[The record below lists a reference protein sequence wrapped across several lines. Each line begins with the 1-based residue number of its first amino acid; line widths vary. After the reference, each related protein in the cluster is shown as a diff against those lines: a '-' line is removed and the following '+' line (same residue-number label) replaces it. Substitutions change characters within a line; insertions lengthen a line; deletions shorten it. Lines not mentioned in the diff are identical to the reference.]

1 MDVFT
6 KLFGEFLVFVYHC
19 FDRIVIHG
27 YLTALPRPELVV
39 HFFRDIVGVAE
50 VSKEVLSQRTNDYQ
64 RWVEAYA
71 RNHSIPIECAEK
83 GVRKEDHVL
92 PWLNR
97 MARRDAYG
105 VYFIFKSMEQ
115 GPTYRISLPKY
126 PSKDPHYRI
135 LADFLARPVV
145 EGHRQGFGYAF
156 APRGGRGGD
165 TDWREGDS
173 HFGVDDNN
181 CPATLRMGEDAR
193 LAEMKWSE
201 TPLEIAHGPSDGHD
215 LNALS
220 FAFAGVAESGT
231 LALVSGR
238 DNPTTLNFL
247 PDNHVVVVKRDDIVA
262 DYEAVFVKL
271 RAVYGKGGA
280 PRTLNLITGPS
291 RSADIEQTLLLGA
304 HGPRRLHI
312 VTLVGGRCIPANGA
326 DGKRA

>member
-1 MDVFT
+1 MNSRQAV
-6 KLFGEFLVFVYHC
+6 LANI
-19 FDRIVIHG
+19 RR
-27 YLTALPRPELVV
+27 ALGVAGNEAPRRFEVEGRLQKAPAGVV
-39 HFFRDIVGVAE
+39 PQRGQGDLAARVATFKAEAERAQASVAE
-50 VSKEVLSQRTNDYQ
+50 VATLAEVPGE
-64 RWVEAYA
+64 VA
-71 RNHSIPIECAEK
+71 R
-83 GVRKEDHVL
+83 
-92 PWLNR
+92 
-97 MARRDAYG
+97 
-105 VYFIFKSMEQ
+105 
-115 GPTYRISLPKY
+115 
-126 PSKDPHYRI
+126 
-135 LADFLARPVV
+135 FLR
-145 EGHRQGFGYAF
+145 
-156 APRGGRGGD
+156 
-165 TDWREGDS
+165 
-173 HFGVDDNN
+173 DNN

-231 LALVSGR
+231 LALVSGG

-247 PDNHVVVVKRDDIVA
+247 PENHVAVVKRDDIVA

-312 VTLVGGRCIPANGA
+312 VIAG
-326 DGKRA
+326 